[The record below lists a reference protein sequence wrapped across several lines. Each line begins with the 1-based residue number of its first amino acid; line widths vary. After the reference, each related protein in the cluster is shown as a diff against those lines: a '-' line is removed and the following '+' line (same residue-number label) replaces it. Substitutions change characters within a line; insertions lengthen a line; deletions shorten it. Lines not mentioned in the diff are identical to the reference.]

1 MGVVESIGGDGGLD
15 ERRRAAPEC
24 ESESVGN
31 GTLVRRNITCFY
43 RRD

>member
-31 GTLVRRNITCFY
+31 GA
-43 RRD
+43 